1 MAHPSTP
8 SSPLVYPRVT
18 IKTVNSPVSIAP
30 FKIALIMIDMQNFFL
45 TAAIGRSHGE
55 GHDAKDVLL
64 KLGIPAARK
73 AGLQIVWL
81 TWRISDE
88 GLETLPPTAWR
99 TFGWEIAHEGDFEL
113 GDDGPDPKP
122 DGEVRR
128 LEKKRNSGI
137 GSPLGD
143 VTLENGSV
151 VEAGGML
158 MRNQWNTGLHG
169 PLESAY
175 QADLKA
181 CLRYPLPQR
190 AIVGSLGAVIQ
201 A

>member
-55 GHDAKDVLL
+55 GHDAEDVLL

-113 GDDGPDPKP
+113 GDDGPDLKP
-122 DGEVRR
+122 DGKVRR
-128 LEKKRNSGI
+128 LEKKCNSGI

-151 VEAGGML
+151 VEAGGLL
-158 MRNQWNTGLHG
+158 MRNQWNTGYTAL
-169 PLESAY
+169 S
-175 QADLKA
+175 
-181 CLRYPLPQR
+181 R
-190 AIVGSLGAVIQ
+190 AR
-201 A
+201 